1 MFRKRTLTALGL
13 ALLLILL
20 IVPLTMAQATPAVSA
35 SDQTVSDGTVTV
47 DSVTSDGAGWIVIH
61 LDDNGSPGAVIGHAA
76 VADGENTDVSVTLDQ
91 DITEETTLWAM
102 LHTDA
107 GTEGTYEFPG
117 DDAPVTQDGEV
128 VMQSFVASP
137 AMMEEATATPEAM
150 EEMTPTATTEA
161 MEEMTPT
168 ATAEA
173 MEPMTPT
180 ATSEAP
186 STMPETGSTGGNNTG
201 LLLGLAGVLVLL
213 LGGALYWRR
222 TANTKA

>member
-1 MFRKRTLTALGL
+1 MLRKRTLTSLGL
-13 ALLLILL
+13 ALLLILS
-20 IVPLTMAQATPAVSA
+20 IVPLTMAQMTPAVTA

-47 DSVTSDGAGWIVIH
+47 DSVTSDGPGWIVIH

-76 VADGENTDVSVTLDQ
+76 VEDGENTDVSVTLDQ

-107 GTEGTYEFPG
+107 GEQGTYEFPG
-117 DDAPVTQDGEV
+117 ADAPVTDAEDNI

-137 AMMEEATATPEAM
+137 AMQEA
-150 EEMTPTATTEA
+150 TPTATAEA

-168 ATAEA
+168 ATAET
-173 MEPMTPT
+173 MEEMTPTATTEAMTPT

-186 STMPETGSTGGNNTG
+186 STMPETGSTGGSNTG
-201 LLLGLAGVLVLL
+201 LLLGLAGLIVLL
-213 LGGALYWRR
+213 LGGALYWWQ